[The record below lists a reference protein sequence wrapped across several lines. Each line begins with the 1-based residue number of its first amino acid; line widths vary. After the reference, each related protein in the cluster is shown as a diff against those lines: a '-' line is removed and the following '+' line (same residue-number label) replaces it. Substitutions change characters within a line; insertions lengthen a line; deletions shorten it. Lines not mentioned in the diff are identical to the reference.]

1 MIKQKFILNYIAI
14 VFLCSLTG
22 SAYAE
27 GPSIKVIQGT
37 LKSISTSVANAISM
51 TELLYVNNAGLNL
64 KEPYIVSKTH
74 PQFKHFQVGTG
85 YTIEMQFKSAP
96 KIKDPSDPDLEKEI
110 PVTPGIYDVKILM
123 VPIFTP
129 GDGVINSWACFTDAD
144 YYLPRAVPG
153 QVDASNGD
161 RSLVADNTDNLYL
174 MLCMYASIDTP
185 LF

>member
-1 MIKQKFILNYIAI
+1 
-14 VFLCSLTG
+14 
-22 SAYAE
+22 
-27 GPSIKVIQGT
+27 
-37 LKSISTSVANAISM
+37 
-51 TELLYVNNAGLNL
+51 
-64 KEPYIVSKTH
+64 
-74 PQFKHFQVGTG
+74 
-85 YTIEMQFKSAP
+85 
-96 KIKDPSDPDLEKEI
+96 
-110 PVTPGIYDVKILM
+110 M